1 MLIQPL
7 ARSRALQDK
16 PMLPR
21 ALLFDLDGTLV
32 QTREASW
39 KLFAKTN
46 AAFGLGIS
54 TQEEFFQ
61 LLEDNMFHALR
72 KRCRDERK
80 ADEAARHF
88 LSLLESEYNP
98 EFVPGMCD
106 VVKAFAG
113 NCSLAVISSNAV
125 ATIRR
130 ILTHANVANC
140 FSHVFGGDVEQDKRA
155 SVRRFLADRSYLVNR
170 DCSPAYREGE
180 QPSVPTGEEIVLITD
195 TVGDVKH
202 ARECGIRA
210 VGVAWG
216 MHSEKQLLQA
226 GAEFVA
232 LWPQELVAHLLPG
245 GFAAISCCVA
255 KPHREQVCGCNETP
269 VNSACGCGGDGLV
282 QASGIRR
289 DRSIAAAVNFAAR
302 IGDDREDTVRKGN
315 LPAPT
320 KMDATLIHSLAR
332 LRNHIRS
339 STRVTT

>member
-1 MLIQPL
+1 MLL
-7 ARSRALQDK
+7 
-16 PMLPR
+16 R

-88 LSLLESEYNP
+88 LGLLKSEYNP

-130 ILTHANVANC
+130 ILTHENVANC

-180 QPSVPTGEEIVLITD
+180 QPSVPTGEQIVLITD

-245 GFAAISCCVA
+245 GFAAIACCVTQ
-255 KPHREQVCGCNETP
+255 PHREQLCSCNEAPT
-269 VNSACGCGGDGLV
+269 NSGCGCGGDDLAQV
-282 QASGIRR
+282 SGIRR
-289 DRSIAAAVNFAAR
+289 DRSIATAVNLAAR
-302 IGDDREDTVRKGN
+302 IGDERDETARMGI
-315 LPAPT
+315 PSAPT
-320 KMDATLIHSLAR
+320 KVDATLIHSLAR
-332 LRNHIRS
+332 LRTHIRS
-339 STRVTT
+339 SIRVTT

>member
-1 MLIQPL
+1 MP
-7 ARSRALQDK
+7 
-16 PMLPR
+16 PR

-54 TQEEFFQ
+54 TQQEFFQ

-72 KRCRDERK
+72 EHCRDERK

-88 LSLLESEYNP
+88 LRLLETEYNP

-130 ILTHANVANC
+130 ILTHENIATC

-170 DCSPAYREGE
+170 DCSPAYRESD
-180 QPSVPTGEEIVLITD
+180 QPSVPTGEQIVLVTD

-232 LWPQELVAHLLPG
+232 LWPQEIVAHLLPG
-245 GFAAISCCVA
+245 GFAAMSCSV
-255 KPHREQVCGCNETP
+255 PQSNREQVCGCDVKP
-269 VNSACGCGGDGLV
+269 AHSACGCGGDELV
-282 QASGIRR
+282 QASGVRR
-289 DRSIAAAVNFAAR
+289 DRSIAVAHNLAAR
-302 IGDDREDTVRKGN
+302 IGDDREDTARQN
-315 LPAPT
+315 APPALAKT
-320 KMDATLIHSLAR
+320 DATLIHSLAR

-339 STRVTT
+339 STRATT

>member
-7 ARSRALQDK
+7 ARLRALQDK

-88 LSLLESEYNP
+88 LSLLKSEYNP
-98 EFVPGMCD
+98 EFIPGMCD

-180 QPSVPTGEEIVLITD
+180 RPSVPTGQEIVLITD

-245 GFAAISCCVA
+245 GFAAISCCGA
-255 KPHREQVCGCNETP
+255 QPHREQVCGCNETP

-289 DRSIAAAVNFAAR
+289 DRSIAATVTLAAR
-302 IGDDREDTVRKGN
+302 IGEDREDTVRKGN
-315 LPAPT
+315 PPAPA
-320 KMDATLIHSLAR
+320 KMDATLTHSLAR

>member
-1 MLIQPL
+1 MLL
-7 ARSRALQDK
+7 
-16 PMLPR
+16 R

-46 AAFGLGIS
+46 TAFGLGIS
-54 TQEEFFQ
+54 TQQEFFQ

-72 KRCRDERK
+72 RRCRDERK

-88 LSLLESEYNP
+88 LGLLESEYNP

-130 ILTHANVANC
+130 ILTHENVANC

-155 SVRRFLADRSYLVNR
+155 SVRRFLSDRSYMVSR

-180 QPSVPTGEEIVLITD
+180 QPSVPTGQQIVLVTD

-210 VGVAWG
+210 VGVCMGHAFREAA
-216 MHSEKQLLQA
+216 SA
-226 GAEFVA
+226 GRS
-232 LWPQELVAHLLPG
+232 G
-245 GFAAISCCVA
+245 
-255 KPHREQVCGCNETP
+255 VCGP
-269 VNSACGCGGDGLV
+269 L
-282 QASGIRR
+282 
-289 DRSIAAAVNFAAR
+289 
-302 IGDDREDTVRKGN
+302 
-315 LPAPT
+315 APGT
-320 KMDATLIHSLAR
+320 CCP
-332 LRNHIRS
+332 S
-339 STRVTT
+339 STRRVCSNFLLRDAVSPRAGVRLQ

>member
-7 ARSRALQDK
+7 ARLRALQDK

-88 LSLLESEYNP
+88 LSLLKSEYNP
-98 EFVPGMCD
+98 EFIPGMCD

-180 QPSVPTGEEIVLITD
+180 QPSVPTGEQIVLITD

-245 GFAAISCCVA
+245 GFAAISCCVTQ
-255 KPHREQVCGCNETP
+255 PLRERMCGCNEALG
-269 VNSACGCGGDGLV
+269 NSACDCGGDELV

-289 DRSIAAAVNFAAR
+289 NRSVAAAINLAALME
-302 IGDDREDTVRKGN
+302 DDREDAARQD
-315 LPAPT
+315 LPAPA

>member
-1 MLIQPL
+1 MWL
-7 ARSRALQDK
+7 RALI
-16 PMLPR
+16 
-21 ALLFDLDGTLV
+21 FDLDGTLV

-88 LSLLESEYNP
+88 LGLLQSEYNP

-130 ILTHANVANC
+130 ILTHENVANC

-180 QPSVPTGEEIVLITD
+180 QPPVPTGEQIVLITD

-245 GFAAISCCVA
+245 GFAAISCCVTQ
-255 KPHREQVCGCNETP
+255 PHRKQVCSCNEAP
-269 VNSACGCGGDGLV
+269 ANSGCGCGGDDLV
-282 QASGIRR
+282 HASGIRR
-289 DRSIAAAVNFAAR
+289 GRSIATAVNLAAR
-302 IGDDREDTVRKGN
+302 IGDERDETARMGI
-315 LPAPT
+315 PSAPT
-320 KMDATLIHSLAR
+320 KVDATLIHSLAR
-332 LRNHIRS
+332 LRTHIRS
-339 STRVTT
+339 QHA